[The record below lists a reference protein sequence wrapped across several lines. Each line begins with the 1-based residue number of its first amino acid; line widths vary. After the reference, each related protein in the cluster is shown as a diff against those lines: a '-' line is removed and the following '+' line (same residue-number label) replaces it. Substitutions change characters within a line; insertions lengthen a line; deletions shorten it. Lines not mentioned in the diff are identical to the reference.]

1 MKDVLEDHAFLAQL
15 RRLGKDVR
23 EQKRAALT
31 QGETNSPS
39 HDEAGLKNA
48 SAESAPGASLHPGRS
63 TPPGNS
69 PCSGAPT
76 HPGGARP
83 SANPPSSAVGI
94 STLLKPSNNVAP
106 PSTMSPRRQEGGVFA
121 APHATDVTDRPV
133 GGLAASVAAPLDAGG
148 GPLPLGDSAFDEP
161 LLGDHYDVLKEAAR
175 HKLSARSWTGY
186 MRDGKRQW
194 TQAVSK
200 AETLSDIS
208 TLLLH
213 GLIEAASQSATYYR
227 YRRSLCFFLAH
238 YKEEAIDIGTQ
249 IRGVSRDAI
258 EWEIDRSQVR
268 SLEELKCSEVKEHCD
283 VINGPDESK
292 KVVLSLLKEGWQEDL
307 IREIKNPYFAALVG
321 FMAIAGVRPV
331 ELRGRTVIERQIDGQ
346 FKVLIFSAKVTPKT
360 GQPVREYV
368 LSDVPEFFKEQMR
381 VKGVNSYHILAA
393 KKDTDAI
400 RTQLAE
406 KSRKCF
412 PELKGSKAK
421 RQADF
426 LKKVAAAQNIG
437 DQYSDTVKRSRDS
450 PDDCVAPYCFR
461 HALAEVMRMNGFSKA
476 MIAGVLGHNSESTGK
491 FYGNYKRGRNVK
503 PPLSIDPN
511 SIKVKRK
518 IKPEKTSDHVQ
529 KKMKERANKKGVQ
542 PR

>member
-39 HDEAGLKNA
+39 HEEAGLKNA

-63 TPPGNS
+63 TPLGNS

-94 STLLKPSNNVAP
+94 STLLKPSNNAAQ

-121 APHATDVTDRPV
+121 APNATDVTDRPL
-133 GGLAASVAAPLDAGG
+133 GGLAASDAAPPDAGG
-148 GPLPLGDSAFDEP
+148 GLLLGDSGFDEP
-161 LLGDHYDVLKEAAR
+161 LLGDRFAVTKEAAM
-175 HKLSARSWTGY
+175 HKLSARSWAAY
-186 MRDGKRQW
+186 MRDGRRLW
-194 TQAVSK
+194 VHAVSE
-200 AETLSDIS
+200 AETLTDMS
-208 TLLLH
+208 TLLLQR
-213 GLIEAASQSATYYR
+213 LVEASSQSATYYR
-227 YRRSLCFFLAH
+227 YRRSLCFFLAN
-238 YKEEAIDIGTQ
+238 YREEAIEIAAQ
-249 IRGVSRDAI
+249 IRGASRDDI
-258 EWEIDRSQVR
+258 EWEIDHSQIRHFAKLTRSQV
-268 SLEELKCSEVKEHCD
+268 KEHWN
-283 VINGPDESK
+283 VIGGPDESK
-292 KVVLSLLKEGWQEDL
+292 KVMLSLLKEGWQEVL
-307 IREIKNPYFAALVG
+307 IREINNPYFAALVG
-321 FMAIAGVRPV
+321 FMAITGVRPV
-331 ELRGRTVIERQIDGQ
+331 ELRGRIVIERQIDGQ
-346 FKVLIFSAKVTPKT
+346 FKALIFSAKVTAKT
-360 GQPVREYV
+360 GQPTREYV
-368 LSDVPEFFKEQMR
+368 LSEIPEFFKEQM
-381 VKGVNSYHILAA
+381 KANGMNSYHISAT

-421 RQADF
+421 RQAEF
-426 LKKVAAAQNIG
+426 LKKIAAAQNTG
-437 DQYSDTVKRSRDS
+437 DQYNDTVKRSKDS
-450 PDDCVAPYCFR
+450 LDDCVSPYCFR
-461 HALAEVMRMNGFSKA
+461 HAIAEVMRIHGFSKA
-476 MIAGVLGHNSESTGK
+476 MIAGVLGHNTESTGK

-518 IKPEKTSDHVQ
+518 IKSEKTSDHVQ
-529 KKMKERANKKGVQ
+529 KKMKERANKKGMQ

>member
-1 MKDVLEDHAFLAQL
+1 M
-15 RRLGKDVR
+15 
-23 EQKRAALT
+23 
-31 QGETNSPS
+31 
-39 HDEAGLKNA
+39 
-48 SAESAPGASLHPGRS
+48 
-63 TPPGNS
+63 
-69 PCSGAPT
+69 
-76 HPGGARP
+76 
-83 SANPPSSAVGI
+83 
-94 STLLKPSNNVAP
+94 
-106 PSTMSPRRQEGGVFA
+106 
-121 APHATDVTDRPV
+121 TDRPV

-258 EWEIDRSQVR
+258 EWEIDRSQIR

-346 FKVLIFSAKVTPKT
+346 FKVLIFSAKVTSKT
-360 GQPVREYV
+360 GQPVREYI

-437 DQYSDTVKRSRDS
+437 DQYSDTVKEGLHNLRRSAS
-450 PDDCVAPYCFR
+450 
-461 HALAEVMRMNGFSKA
+461 
-476 MIAGVLGHNSESTGK
+476 
-491 FYGNYKRGRNVK
+491 
-503 PPLSIDPN
+503 
-511 SIKVKRK
+511 
-518 IKPEKTSDHVQ
+518 
-529 KKMKERANKKGVQ
+529 
-542 PR
+542 

>member
-1 MKDVLEDHAFLAQL
+1 MKNVLEDHALLAQL

-31 QGETNSPS
+31 QGETNSPG
-39 HDEAGLKNA
+39 HEGAGLKNA

-63 TPPGNS
+63 TPPGIS
-69 PCSGAPT
+69 SCSGAQT
-76 HPGGARP
+76 HPGGPPP

-94 STLLKPSNNVAP
+94 STLLKPSNNVAQ

-121 APHATDVTDRPV
+121 APDATDVTDRPV
-133 GGLAASVAAPLDAGG
+133 GGLAASVAAPPDAGG

-161 LLGDHYDVLKEAAR
+161 LRGDHYDVPKEAAR

-186 MRDGKRQW
+186 IRDGKRLW
-194 TQAVSK
+194 AQAVSK

-208 TLLLH
+208 TLLLR

-227 YRRSLCFFLAH
+227 YRRSLCFFLAN
-238 YKEEAIDIGTQ
+238 YREEAIDIGTQ

-258 EWEIDRSQVR
+258 EWEIDRSQIR
-268 SLEELKCSEVKEHCD
+268 SLAALTCSEVKKHWA
-283 VINGPDESK
+283 VIGGPDESK
-292 KVVLSLLKEGWQEDL
+292 KVILSLLKEGWQEAL

-321 FMAIAGVRPV
+321 FMAITGVRPV
-331 ELRGRTVIERQIDGQ
+331 ELRGRIVIERQIDGQ
-346 FKVLIFSAKVTPKT
+346 FKALIFSAKVTAKT
-360 GQPVREYV
+360 GQPTREYV
-368 LSDVPEFFKEQMR
+368 LSEIPEFFKEQM
-381 VKGVNSYHILAA
+381 KSNGMNSYHISAT
-393 KKDTDAI
+393 KRDTDAI

-421 RQADF
+421 RQAEF
-426 LKKVAAAQNIG
+426 LKKVAATKNTG
-437 DQYSDTVKRSRDS
+437 DQYNDTVKRSKDS
-450 PDDCVAPYCFR
+450 PDDCVSPYCFR
-461 HALAEVMRMNGFSKA
+461 HALAEVMRMHGFSKA
-476 MIAGVLGHNSESTGK
+476 MIAGVLGHNTESTGK

-511 SIKVKRK
+511 SIKVTRK
-518 IKPEKTSDHVQ
+518 IKSEKTSDYVQ
-529 KKMKERANKKGVQ
+529 KKMQERANKKRMQ